1 MSNPF
6 FSVENL
12 NSGYGDVQVLWDVSM
27 DIQPGEMVC
36 MVGSNGAGKSTLLR
50 CISGLLP
57 ARGGRIRMQGR
68 ELANAASDYV
78 LAAGIAHVP
87 EGRRL
92 FSGMNVRNNLLM
104 GAYLRRDS
112 EIPKDLE
119 WVCHLFPILA
129 ERIKQDA
136 ATLSGGEQQMVAI
149 ARGIMSRPAL
159 LMIDELSLGLAPLV
173 VEDIGKA
180 LLQLNRSGLSILLVE
195 QDVMTALEL
204 VRRGFVLESGRI
216 IKSGLASDLADDP
229 SIRESYMGI

>member
-1 MSNPF
+1 MSEPF

-12 NSGYGDVQVLWDVSM
+12 NSGYGDVQVLWDVSL
-27 DIQPGEMVC
+27 DVQPGEMVC
-36 MVGSNGAGKSTLLR
+36 LVGSNGAGKSTLLR
-50 CISGLLP
+50 CVSGLIP
-57 ARGGRIRMQGR
+57 ARGGKIRMRGKD
-68 ELANAASDYV
+68 LANTTPDYV

-104 GAYLRRDS
+104 GAYLRRDAD
-112 EIPKDLE
+112 ILKDLD
-119 WVCHLFPILA
+119 WVCSLFPILA
-129 ERIKQDA
+129 ERIRQDA
-136 ATLSGGEQQMVAI
+136 GTLSGGEQQMAAI

-180 LLQLNRSGLSILLVE
+180 LLQLNGSGLSILLVE

-204 VRRGFVLESGRI
+204 VRRGFVLESGRV
-216 IKSGLASDLADDP
+216 IKSGLASDLTNDP

>member
-1 MSNPF
+1 MSDPF
-6 FSVENL
+6 FCVENL
-12 NSGYGDVQVLWDVSM
+12 NSGYGDIQVLWDVSM

-36 MVGSNGAGKSTLLR
+36 IVGSNGAGKSTLLR

-68 ELANAASDYV
+68 DLTNTPPDHV
-78 LAAGIAHVP
+78 LGAGIAHVP

-104 GAYLRRDS
+104 GSYLRRDP
-112 EIPKDLE
+112 EIDKDLQ
-119 WVCHLFPILA
+119 WVCSLFPILA
-129 ERIKQDA
+129 ERIRQDA
-136 ATLSGGEQQMVAI
+136 GTLSGGEQQMVAI

-216 IKSGLASDLADDP
+216 IKKGLASDLAGDP